1 MNMLKFKKTVVT
13 GLIYMMF
20 MALVPLSLPAAKTR
34 HGATVEVTMVDGR
47 LARGELLAVRNDSLL
62 VYDRA
67 ADQGQNLDLKQIDQ
81 VNVVKKSKIGLGL
94 AIGLG
99 VGLVLGCDP
108 ETNVHNEFYWAKSM
122 AGFGLLGGIV
132 GAFSSTEKKFSMA
145 GVSSPVIQ
153 FKLKWLR
160 HYARDQD

>member
-1 MNMLKFKKTVVT
+1 MALSCIMLIVLAAQPLSANRERRGSTVV
-13 GLIYMMF
+13 
-20 MALVPLSLPAAKTR
+20 
-34 HGATVEVTMVDGR
+34 VTMTDGSQVK
-47 LARGELLAVRNDSLL
+47 GELLAVKNDSLL